1 MFRKLVSNLSYS
13 PALVGR
19 LGFYARRLKREETTR
34 RIGLVFTALAL
45 TVQSLAVISPPEAA
59 NAASSA
65 DFVRGGV
72 SSPADFLNYYD
83 RNSNNIKD
91 IYKSLGITRAEIAD
105 TKLTVIGEASRY
117 NWSMTSL
124 YSYAQGQR
132 SYSYDKANGTEGT
145 VFYRPMRLTQEG
157 GDRHEVFA
165 GHSKELGW
173 FAIKKDC
180 GNLITAHPPVV
191 KNPEAVCQR
200 LTVER
205 IAPDRFRM
213 NSFAN
218 TKDGAKIRKY
228 EYVVKDSS
236 KKVIFTQS
244 FPSTAE
250 KHSFVYKQAT
260 PGAYHAKVT
269 VHTSE
274 GEKSGKDCQDSFVV
288 AKEPAAYCTQ
298 ASAVI
303 ADRTIVTLSGS
314 ARAVNKATISKYV
327 FVVKNSDGKQVKR
340 VVVTSHKE
348 DVTADSF
355 TVTKA
360 GTYSVIL
367 TVHTSEGKKT
377 SSDCQTQFTIVKPEV
392 CAYNPQL
399 PVDDPRCQP
408 CPDNPELWIDD
419 EQCEADV
426 VSTKSAINMTQG
438 NVSASSVV
446 ARASDKISY
455 TISVEN
461 NGGTSA
467 PITLKESLEDVLE
480 YATLIDM
487 GGGSFDQSTKMLSWA
502 PFNLKPGEKQSRT
515 LAIQLLSAIP
525 ATNTGTSNEAS
536 FDCVMTNTFGNSID
550 VRVTCP
556 SEKVVVEQVVSEL
569 PQTGPR
575 ENMMFA
581 AVLFAVV
588 VYFYAR
594 SRQMGKEIRLI
605 RHDLNTGAI

>member
-1 MFRKLVSNLSYS
+1 M
-13 PALVGR
+13 
-19 LGFYARRLKREETTR
+19 
-34 RIGLVFTALAL
+34 
-45 TVQSLAVISPPEAA
+45 
-59 NAASSA
+59 
-65 DFVRGGV
+65 
-72 SSPADFLNYYD
+72 
-83 RNSNNIKD
+83 
-91 IYKSLGITRAEIAD
+91 
-105 TKLTVIGEASRY
+105 
-117 NWSMTSL
+117 
-124 YSYAQGQR
+124 
-132 SYSYDKANGTEGT
+132 
-145 VFYRPMRLTQEG
+145 
-157 GDRHEVFA
+157 
-165 GHSKELGW
+165 
-173 FAIKKDC
+173 
-180 GNLITAHPPVV
+180 
-191 KNPEAVCQR
+191 
-200 LTVER
+200 
-205 IAPDRFRM
+205 
-213 NSFAN
+213 
-218 TKDGAKIRKY
+218 
-228 EYVVKDSS
+228 
-236 KKVIFTQS
+236 
-244 FPSTAE
+244 
-250 KHSFVYKQAT
+250 
-260 PGAYHAKVT
+260 
-269 VHTSE
+269 
-274 GEKSGKDCQDSFVV
+274 
-288 AKEPAAYCTQ
+288 
-298 ASAVI
+298 
-303 ADRTIVTLSGS
+303 
-314 ARAVNKATISKYV
+314 
-327 FVVKNSDGKQVKR
+327 VKNSDGKQVKR